1 MDNNNVLNGN
11 EEPTNT
17 ENMFAK
23 LANVE
28 GLDNLQ
34 YIGSYENEDE
44 KPKTR

>member
-1 MDNNNVLNGN
+1 MDNNNVLNGK

-23 LANVE
+23 FANVE
-28 GLDNLQ
+28 GLDKLQ
-34 YIGSYENEDE
+34 YIGPYENEAE